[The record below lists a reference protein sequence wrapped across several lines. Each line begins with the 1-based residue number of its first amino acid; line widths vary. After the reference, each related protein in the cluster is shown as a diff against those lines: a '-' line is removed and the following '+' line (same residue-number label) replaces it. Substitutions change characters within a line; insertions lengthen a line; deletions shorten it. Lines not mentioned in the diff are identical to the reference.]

1 MKASL
6 CVKFLFLLW
15 ICFIAGCGFQFR
27 NTAEIPAVLRVLYVK
42 TSLPY
47 SAFLADLR
55 QNFSALGIC
64 MTKCPEQAPVTLNV
78 LSEKF
83 RESRIT
89 ISATS
94 LLSQYL
100 LLYEVTYQLE
110 SANGCVLVCPR
121 TISVTRNYTVN
132 ANAVLGAGNEIP
144 LLQQDMRREVVYQM
158 VNQLS
163 SGRVIKACLE
173 CRP

>member
-1 MKASL
+1 MKFL
-6 CVKFLFLLW
+6 KLLFLLW
-15 ICFIAGCGFQFR
+15 MCCVAGCGFWLR
-27 NTAEIPAVLRVLYVK
+27 NNTEIPPVLRVIYIK
-42 TSLPY
+42 SSTPY

-64 MTKCPEQAPVTLNV
+64 MTKCPGQAPVTLDI

-100 LLYEVTYQLE
+100 LLYEVSYQLE
-110 SANGCVLVCPR
+110 DAKGCVLVPAR
-121 TISVTRNYTVN
+121 TIAVTRNYTVN

-144 LLQQDMRREVVYQM
+144 LLQQDMRREVVYQLI
-158 VNQLS
+158 NQLS
-163 SGRVIKACLE
+163 SGRVIRACLE
-173 CRP
+173 RKLCC

>member
-1 MKASL
+1 M
-6 CVKFLFLLW
+6 
-15 ICFIAGCGFQFR
+15 
-27 NTAEIPAVLRVLYVK
+27 
-42 TSLPY
+42 
-47 SAFLADLR
+47 
-55 QNFSALGIC
+55 
-64 MTKCPEQAPVTLNV
+64 TLNIIC
-78 LSEKF
+78 EKF

-110 SANGCVLVCPR
+110 RADGCVLVPPR

-158 VNQLS
+158 INQLS
-163 SGRVIKACLE
+163 SGRVIKACLA
-173 CRP
+173 CGLCDGCINN